1 MKTLLRKAF
10 TMKKYNLEPY
20 YTTFKIALYMA
31 EERYKEYMASHK
43 VCDTNVD
50 DLARKGKEKEL
61 YDFLNSLD
69 YEVIKALQVIM
80 YIGRD
85 SACIE
90 KDGTYNYE
98 KSRERFDFQGWDND
112 KSIEVSQMVQK
123 PQLNEYLK
131 NGFEKLNIIL

>member
-1 MKTLLRKAF
+1 MRK
-10 TMKKYNLEPY
+10 YDLEPY

-31 EERYKEYMASHK
+31 KERYKEYK

-61 YDFLNSLD
+61 SDFLNSLD

-90 KDGTYNYE
+90 NDGTYNYE
-98 KSRERFDFQGWDND
+98 KTRERFDFQGWDND